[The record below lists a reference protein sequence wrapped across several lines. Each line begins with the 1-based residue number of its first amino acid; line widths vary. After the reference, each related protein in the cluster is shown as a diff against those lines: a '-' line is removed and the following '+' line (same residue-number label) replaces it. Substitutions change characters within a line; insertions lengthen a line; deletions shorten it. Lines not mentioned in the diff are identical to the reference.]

1 MIVYE
6 VEESLEGVLSAV
18 FESYLRV
25 EVPDLVM
32 TSAGYQID
40 LDTKIRRV
48 ENNDERI
55 NRVKKAVMLHA
66 GEHTIDVLR
75 VVMRSDN
82 KLKAT
87 ACFNYIKEIIDKKK
101 DVAFELANPVTIEF
115 NSLKDKVWFEVH
127 RMKGFLR
134 FTETDKGVLCE
145 LRSSLYNIN
154 PIAVKYGGG
163 GHAKAS
169 GATVRDRA
177 EAMAM
182 LADLD
187 ATMEEAR

>member
-87 ACFNYIKEIIDKKK
+87 ACFNYIKE
-101 DVAFELANPVTIEF
+101 LAIRPKSFSI
-115 NSLKDKVWFEVH
+115 L
-127 RMKGFLR
+127 
-134 FTETDKGVLCE
+134 
-145 LRSSLYNIN
+145 I
-154 PIAVKYGGG
+154 
-163 GHAKAS
+163 
-169 GATVRDRA
+169 
-177 EAMAM
+177 
-182 LADLD
+182 
-187 ATMEEAR
+187 